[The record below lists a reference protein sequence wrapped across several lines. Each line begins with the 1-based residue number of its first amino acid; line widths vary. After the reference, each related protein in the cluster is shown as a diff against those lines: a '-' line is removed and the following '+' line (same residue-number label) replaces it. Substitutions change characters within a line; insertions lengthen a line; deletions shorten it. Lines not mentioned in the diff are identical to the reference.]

1 MKSKKLTI
9 CFSSLAGIVLIAAI
23 LILVN
28 IIFKPLNARMDCT
41 ADKLYTLSEGTKETL
56 KGLTDTVSIRFYYSK
71 DVAKMPVYFKNYAMR
86 VEDLLQ
92 EYKQVAGKK
101 LEIKKLNPKPDTDA
115 EDSANLDGISGK
127 SLDVFGDEQIYLGLA
142 ISCGNRT
149 EAIPFLSPDREKL
162 LEYDLTRAIVGVKS
176 AKKPKVGIISALKI
190 MGGYDNPMA
199 MMQGNARPNPAWIVI
214 SELKRTYEVVEL
226 GMDVKNVPDDIS
238 AVLLIHPK
246 QMSDTAMFALDQYV
260 LRGGHLIAFLDPMS
274 LADMQSQ
281 NPQMQQYAPPSMD
294 SSLPP
299 LLKAWGIEFDTEQ
312 LVLDKLLAGGMGN
325 GGRNPVLLMLDKE
338 RIVGDDPTTSQLS
351 SLMMFCTGSFTGT
364 PAEGLSKTVLLKSSD
379 ESQLASKMLA
389 LQGGIDF
396 TKGFK
401 SDGKEKDLAIKL
413 TGKFKTAYPDG
424 YPTPTAKEGEE
435 APKAPEPPEG
445 GWLKEST
452 KDGAVVLI
460 GDSDMLYD
468 PVCVER
474 QQFMGQILVQ
484 PLNHNLAFAQ
494 NLIEYMSGDSVLFG
508 IRSRGGTNR
517 PFKRVRDMELEAN
530 KRFQEQ
536 IEKLEKDVQEIQ
548 TEINKLQHERKPG
561 DKELLSAEQRELLK
575 SFRKKEVEAKKALQ
589 TARKQLRK
597 DVDSLENRVML
608 VNIGLM
614 PLLVAIG
621 GLVYAFLRRKA

>member
-9 CFSSLAGIVLIAAI
+9 CFSSLAGIILIAAI

-28 IIFKPLNARMDCT
+28 IIFKPMNARMDCT
-41 ADKLYTLSEGTKETL
+41 ADKLYTLSEGTKTTL

-71 DVAKMPVYFKNYAMR
+71 DVAKMPVIFKNYAMR

-127 SLDVFGDEQIYLGLA
+127 SLDMFGDEQIYLGLA
-142 ISCGNRT
+142 VSCGNRT

-176 AKKPKVGIISALKI
+176 AKKPKVGVISALKI

-214 SELKRTYEVVEL
+214 SELKRTYDVVEL

-246 QMSDTAMFALDQYV
+246 QMADTAMFALDQYV

-299 LLKAWGIEFDTEQ
+299 LLKAWGVEFDTEQ

-351 SLMMFCTGSFTGT
+351 SLMMFCTGSFTGK
-364 PAEGLSKTVLLKSSD
+364 PAEGLTKTVLLKSSD

-424 YPTPTAKEGEE
+424 YPTPAAKEGEE

-445 GWLKEST
+445 GWLKESA
-452 KDGAVVLI
+452 KDGAVVLV

-474 QQFMGQILVQ
+474 
-484 PLNHNLAFAQ
+484 
-494 NLIEYMSGDSVLFG
+494 
-508 IRSRGGTNR
+508 
-517 PFKRVRDMELEAN
+517 
-530 KRFQEQ
+530 
-536 IEKLEKDVQEIQ
+536 
-548 TEINKLQHERKPG
+548 
-561 DKELLSAEQRELLK
+561 
-575 SFRKKEVEAKKALQ
+575 
-589 TARKQLRK
+589 
-597 DVDSLENRVML
+597 
-608 VNIGLM
+608 
-614 PLLVAIG
+614 
-621 GLVYAFLRRKA
+621 

>member
-9 CFSSLAGIVLIAAI
+9 CFSSLAGIILIAAI

-28 IIFKPLNARMDCT
+28 IIFKPMNARMDCT
-41 ADKLYTLSEGTKETL
+41 ADKLYTLSEGTKTTL

-71 DVAKMPVYFKNYAMR
+71 DVAKMPVIFKNYAMR

-127 SLDVFGDEQIYLGLA
+127 SLDMFGDEQIYLGLA
-142 ISCGNRT
+142 VSCGNRT

-176 AKKPKVGIISALKI
+176 AKKPKVGVISALKI

-226 GMDVKNVPDDIS
+226 GMDVKSVPDDIS

-246 QMSDTAMFALDQYV
+246 QMADTAMFALDQYV

-325 GGRNPVLLMLDKE
+325 GGRNPV
-338 RIVGDDPTTSQLS
+338 
-351 SLMMFCTGSFTGT
+351 
-364 PAEGLSKTVLLKSSD
+364 
-379 ESQLASKMLA
+379 
-389 LQGGIDF
+389 
-396 TKGFK
+396 
-401 SDGKEKDLAIKL
+401 
-413 TGKFKTAYPDG
+413 
-424 YPTPTAKEGEE
+424 
-435 APKAPEPPEG
+435 
-445 GWLKEST
+445 
-452 KDGAVVLI
+452 
-460 GDSDMLYD
+460 
-468 PVCVER
+468 
-474 QQFMGQILVQ
+474 
-484 PLNHNLAFAQ
+484 
-494 NLIEYMSGDSVLFG
+494 
-508 IRSRGGTNR
+508 
-517 PFKRVRDMELEAN
+517 
-530 KRFQEQ
+530 
-536 IEKLEKDVQEIQ
+536 
-548 TEINKLQHERKPG
+548 QH
-561 DKELLSAEQRELLK
+561 Q
-575 SFRKKEVEAKKALQ
+575 
-589 TARKQLRK
+589 
-597 DVDSLENRVML
+597 
-608 VNIGLM
+608 
-614 PLLVAIG
+614 
-621 GLVYAFLRRKA
+621 

>member
-1 MKSKKLTI
+1 MKSKKLSI

-23 LILVN
+23 LVLVN

-92 EYKQVAGKK
+92 EYKQVAGKR

-142 ISCGNRT
+142 VSCGNRT

-176 AKKPKVGIISALKI
+176 AKKPKVGVISALKI

-226 GMDVKNVPDDIS
+226 GMDVKSVPDDIS

-246 QMSDTAMFALDQYV
+246 QMADTAMFALDQYV

-274 LADMQSQ
+274 VADMQSQ

-299 LLKAWGIEFDTEQ
+299 LLKAGGVEFDGKAVFFVRREIPQGNYAGDPPLRRFFRQPLHRTVD
-312 LVLDKLLAGGMGN
+312 LDVLKLRVRIMGQK
-325 GGRNPVLLMLDKE
+325 RRRRPIPVLGPGNLDA
-338 RIVGDDPTTSQLS
+338 Q
-351 SLMMFCTGSFTGT
+351 
-364 PAEGLSKTVLLKSSD
+364 VLQCD
-379 ESQLASKMLA
+379 RC
-389 LQGGIDF
+389 GIDN
-396 TKGFK
+396 
-401 SDGKEKDLAIKL
+401 
-413 TGKFKTAYPDG
+413 
-424 YPTPTAKEGEE
+424 
-435 APKAPEPPEG
+435 
-445 GWLKEST
+445 
-452 KDGAVVLI
+452 
-460 GDSDMLYD
+460 
-468 PVCVER
+468 
-474 QQFMGQILVQ
+474 Q
-484 PLNHNLAFAQ
+484 
-494 NLIEYMSGDSVLFG
+494 
-508 IRSRGGTNR
+508 NR
-517 PFKRVRDMELEAN
+517 PAVGP
-530 KRFQEQ
+530 
-536 IEKLEKDVQEIQ
+536 
-548 TEINKLQHERKPG
+548 ERGALPVDHAG
-561 DKELLSAEQRELLK
+561 TGNRQRPLVFTRRQDKITCASIK
-575 SFRKKEVEAKKALQ
+575 F
-589 TARKQLRK
+589 
-597 DVDSLENRVML
+597 
-608 VNIGLM
+608 
-614 PLLVAIG
+614 
-621 GLVYAFLRRKA
+621 FLN

>member
-1 MKSKKLTI
+1 MKNKKLTMV
-9 CFSSLAGIVLIAAI
+9 FSSVAGIVLIAAI

-28 IIFKPLNARMDCT
+28 VIFKPMNARIDCT
-41 ADKLYTLSEGTKETL
+41 ADKLYTLSEGTKTTL
-56 KGLTDTVSIRFYYSK
+56 KGLTDTVSIRFYYTK

-115 EDSANLDGISGK
+115 EDSAKLDGISGK

-142 ISCGNRT
+142 VSCGNRT
-149 EAIPFLSPDREKL
+149 ESIPFLSPDREKL
-162 LEYDLTRAIVGVKS
+162 LEYDLTRAILGVKS
-176 AKKPKVGIISALKI
+176 AAKPKVGVISALKI

-226 GMDVKNVPDDIS
+226 GMDVKDVPSDIS
-238 AVLLIHPK
+238 VVFLIHPK
-246 QMSDTAMFALDQYV
+246 GMSDTAMFALDQYV

-274 LADMQSQ
+274 IADMQSQ
-281 NPQMQQYAPPSMD
+281 NPQMQQYAPPTLD

-299 LLKAWGIEFDTEQ
+299 LLKAWGVEFDTEQ
-312 LVLDKLLAGGMGN
+312 LVLDKLLAGNMGN
-325 GGRNPVLLMLDKE
+325 GSRNPALLLLDKE
-338 RIVGDDPTTSQLS
+338 HIVGDDPTTSQLS
-351 SLMMFCTGSFTGT
+351 SLASFCVGAFSGT
-364 PAEGLSKTVLLKSSD
+364 PAEGLTKTVLLKSSG
-379 ESQLASKMLA
+379 ESQMISKMMVM
-389 LQGGIDF
+389 QGGLDLS
-396 TKGFK
+396 KGMK
-401 SDGKEKDLAIKL
+401 TDGKEKDLAIKL

-424 YPTPTAKEGEE
+424 YPTPAAKEGEE

-445 GWLKEST
+445 GWLKESA
-452 KDGAVVLI
+452 KDGAVVLV

-508 IRSRGGTNR
+508 IRSRGGANR
-517 PFKRVRDMELEAN
+517 PFKRVRDMEVAAN

-536 IEKLEKDVQEIQ
+536 IEKLEKDVQDIQ
-548 TEINKLQHERKPG
+548 VEINRLQQQRKPG

-575 SFRKKEVEAKKALQ
+575 DFRKKEVEAKKALQ

-597 DVDSLENRVML
+597 DVDSLENNVML

-621 GLVYAFLRRKA
+621 GLVYAFLRRRS